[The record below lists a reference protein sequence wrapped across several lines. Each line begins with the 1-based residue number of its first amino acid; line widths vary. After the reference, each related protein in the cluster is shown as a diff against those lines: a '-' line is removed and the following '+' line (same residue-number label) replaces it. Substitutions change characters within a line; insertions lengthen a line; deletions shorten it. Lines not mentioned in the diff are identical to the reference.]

1 MLRLAADCTVSMQ
14 LSRFTVSCNND
25 SLKCWCVE
33 LCHVTIPPP
42 VKFSH
47 LSLWVMS
54 GSKRLVSILCT
65 ANGLH
70 ENVMAFI
77 KHPAPPPHPQ
87 TWIITALCLVAGLW
101 NPGWDKVLKKE
112 QGSLKGECAET
123 HTQKSPSGQAA
134 QPVVQTPTPPPH
146 HLTLAAWGPQQVR
159 MFFCQ
164 VSLAWWVACSFA
176 GKWFFTSDF
185 NS

>member
-1 MLRLAADCTVSMQ
+1 MTASSAGVSSCATLR
-14 LSRFTVSCNND
+14 
-25 SLKCWCVE
+25 
-33 LCHVTIPPP
+33 PPSP

-54 GSKRLVSILCT
+54 GSKRLVSILCA

-77 KHPAPPPHPQ
+77 KHPAPPLLCPPHPQ
-87 TWIITALCLVAGLW
+87 TWIITALCLRAGLW

-112 QGSLKGECAET
+112 QGSLKGECVAT
-123 HTQKSPSGQAA
+123 HTQKSPSDQAA
-134 QPVVQTPTPPPH
+134 QPVVQPLDPPPPH
-146 HLTLAAWGPQQVR
+146 RLTLAAWGPQQVR

-164 VSLAWWVACSFA
+164 ISLAWWVACSFA
-176 GKWFFTSDF
+176 GKCFSRQTFTLNNRASQIIQDVF
-185 NS
+185 